1 MCVIKGLFSK
11 AYSPPPLL
19 LVFFSHR
26 FLAKSLAL
34 FTRLIIA
41 TQKTHVS
48 LELVK
53 FLLLI
58 LFRRPCGM

>member
-11 AYSPPPLL
+11 AYSPPLL
-19 LVFFSHR
+19 LLFFSHR